1 MDEKVCKIKFT
12 PQCKKDSVCIYLPL
26 QDVRVK
32 RWLTA
37 LPKLPATFRRKC
49 IKIKVTTLF
58 FFFSMAVVGQGSVFP
73 LGSVLK
79 PEVST

>member
-37 LPKLPATFRRKC
+37 LPKLPATFRQKKNTKTKDINQILYLRN
-49 IKIKVTTLF
+49 IK
-58 FFFSMAVVGQGSVFP
+58 
-73 LGSVLK
+73 
-79 PEVST
+79 